1 MQDLLPGRG
10 ADRPTLLVSNA
21 PRLAAFPPKESTPL
35 LEDLPG
41 KVVMVSAE
49 SDAVVDP
56 YYAYRQFG
64 DIVRYFYGADGRWRS
79 LNLAELGI
87 AETDFAGG
95 DTGVGYVSPTGR
107 YWTFRTLTRAAI
119 LDLKTGHLTLTDPGD
134 SWRDRP
140 EWGPDGMVVA
150 RRVGEG
156 WILIDPRS
164 GRTQPWPD
172 RPRNSR
178 SISFT
183 PDGVPVDVLGAD
195 ESNTKRLV
203 EFANGS
209 PVNPLEIPFRLPGRA
224 SAELTDER
232 IALLNGSDHR
242 VVGGGAR
249 EMGTY
254 QIVVTDRQA
263 NPEAVLPLGRRDS
276 TSASLLGWAD
286 ADTLLLRVDQQ
297 VLAWR
302 PDEQKLYEIT
312 RIAADTNVETARQA
326 VLAE

>member
-41 KVVMVSAE
+41 KVVMVSSE
-49 SDAVVDP
+49 SDAVVDS
-56 YYAYRQFG
+56 YYAHREFG

-134 SWRDRP
+134 SWRMRP
-140 EWGPDGMVVA
+140 EWGPDGMVMA

-156 WILIDPRS
+156 WILVDPKS
-164 GRTQPWPD
+164 GRTQPYPD
-172 RPRNSR
+172 RPRGDR

-183 PDGVPVDVLGAD
+183 PEGAPVDVLRAGKP
-195 ESNTKRLV
+195 STKRLV

-209 PVNPLEIPFRLPGRA
+209 PVNPLRIPFRLPGRA

-232 IALLNGSDHR
+232 IALGNSSNHR
-242 VVGGGAR
+242 WVTPAR

-276 TSASLLGWAD
+276 TSVSLLGWAD

-302 PDEQKLYEIT
+302 PDEQKLSKIT